1 MDASQK
7 FIGEIDKIF
16 IDKYF
21 HYELEESVLQQLE
34 DMPSVFSIPIAVM
47 LEHNV
52 NSLPIINDYTQI
64 RGGVLKLKIPF
75 FFEVE
80 FIHEEDDFPI
90 FIDIKKISSDK
101 YLDYMLENQ
110 ILESNEPILQ
120 RIYKG
125 KTS

>member
-64 RGGVLKLKIPF
+64 RGGVLKLKNPF

-90 FIDIKKISSDK
+90 FIDIKRISSDK